1 MPRAPREI
9 PASRSIQW
17 LMRKRENTRAKAKTT
32 VKARG
37 DVRPA
42 TQVAKARTLAKAR
55 EAAQP
60 TEANRLKCPDEILAA
75 YLSRECGDGM
85 RGPEFP
91 NSPPRIRNESANI
104 HFFLRVLM
112 PTRG

>member
-17 LMRKRENTRAKAKTT
+17 LTRKRENTRAKAKTT
-32 VKARG
+32 VKARA

-42 TQVAKARTLAKAR
+42 TLVAKARTLAKAR
-55 EAAQP
+55 EAAQL

-75 YLSRECGDGM
+75 YLAKECGGRM
-85 RGPEFP
+85 RGSEIP
-91 NSPPRIRNESANI
+91 NYRPRIRNEIANI
-104 HFFLRVLM
+104 DFS
-112 PTRG
+112 